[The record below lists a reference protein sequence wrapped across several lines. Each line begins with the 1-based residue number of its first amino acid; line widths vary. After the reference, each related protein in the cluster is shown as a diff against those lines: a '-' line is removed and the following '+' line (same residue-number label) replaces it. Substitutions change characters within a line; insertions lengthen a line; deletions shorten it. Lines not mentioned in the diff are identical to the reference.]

1 MALMAGRERAICFV
15 IVRKE
20 RTMRRKC
27 CPKCGASTTSRAR
40 RTARRGSGTE
50 IMFGKHE
57 AIGAGCHRSLQGL
70 KKMTANL
77 RFDVSRVTD
86 PSFARNLAV
95 INAGHEND
103 RSCANPAAQSSA
115 RNAARALHRQKCA
128 LAGQAAPR

>member
-1 MALMAGRERAICFV
+1 MALMAGRERAIFFV

-86 PSFARNLAV
+86 PSFARHLAV
-95 INAGHEND
+95 L
-103 RSCANPAAQSSA
+103 NPRPQNNGTS
-115 RNAARALHRQKCA
+115 
-128 LAGQAAPR
+128 APRP